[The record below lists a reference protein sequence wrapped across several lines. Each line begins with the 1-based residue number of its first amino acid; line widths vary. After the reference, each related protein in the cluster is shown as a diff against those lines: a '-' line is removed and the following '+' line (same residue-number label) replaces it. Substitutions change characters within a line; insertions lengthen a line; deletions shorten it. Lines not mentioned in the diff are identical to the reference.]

1 MQKKNSVMKSFLCV
15 DFEPNENV
23 PDMLYINMDLTLS

>member
-1 MQKKNSVMKSFLCV
+1 MKSFLCV

-23 PDMLYINMDLTLS
+23 PDMLYINMDLTLSWNAK